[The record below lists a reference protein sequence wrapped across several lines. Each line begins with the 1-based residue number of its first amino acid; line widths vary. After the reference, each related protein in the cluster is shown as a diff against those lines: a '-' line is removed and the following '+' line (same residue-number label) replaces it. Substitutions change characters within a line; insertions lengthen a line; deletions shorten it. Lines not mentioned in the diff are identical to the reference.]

1 MYIYTYFRM
10 TLSEEESMSSSVST
24 FKNLDTIVTKE
35 ASYNTDAS
43 DDFTSDKKQKCSNDN
58 SPLVTA
64 FKEHRDRLKRQ
75 LRDKHV
81 IIESLLVNLQH
92 LSHNTC
98 LSCGNQILVKNAKK
112 ISICSAQN
120 QLFCHLNQLK
130 KSIEIGSKQQYEF
143 IKGYT
148 TQYCLLLMLEKWKN
162 VVDKGKYSEA
172 LLTDLSKAFNCV
184 SHELLI
190 AKLHAYGFDLT
201 ANKLIQSYLSNRR
214 QWITITPTYSSCEE
228 IKGSKR
234 IYSRSSVIS
243 YFSV

>member
-1 MYIYTYFRM
+1 
-10 TLSEEESMSSSVST
+10 
-24 FKNLDTIVTKE
+24 
-35 ASYNTDAS
+35 
-43 DDFTSDKKQKCSNDN
+43 
-58 SPLVTA
+58 
-64 FKEHRDRLKRQ
+64 
-75 LRDKHV
+75 
-81 IIESLLVNLQH
+81 
-92 LSHNTC
+92 
-98 LSCGNQILVKNAKK
+98 
-112 ISICSAQN
+112 
-120 QLFCHLNQLK
+120 
-130 KSIEIGSKQQYEF
+130 
-143 IKGYT
+143 
-148 TQYCLLLMLEKWKN
+148 MLEKGKN